1 MFYEFTTAPPLRL
14 QNYIVIVLK
23 IGQDL
28 PSLDLKLT
36 FFSSFYFGPVHV
48 HLFKFLISKLILIIH
63 NFYPGKISRK
73 SWDQILTI
81 LCKIFSLLIVAS
93 WILSCSTDLPTIS
106 KTMNSSFHVIFDR
119 DWPTKIS
126 FKILFC
132 LLFCF
137 FIINNLIG

>member
-1 MFYEFTTAPPLRL
+1 MFYEFTTAPPIRL

-28 PSLDLKLT
+28 PFWDLKLT
-36 FFSSFYFGPVHV
+36 FFSSFYLGPVHV
-48 HLFKFLISKLILIIH
+48 HLSKFLISKT
-63 NFYPGKISRK
+63 YPDYSQLLSRK
-73 SWDQILTI
+73 NIQEKLRSNFDYFMQNIFTFNSCILNFIAFNRFTNHFQNYEF
-81 LCKIFSLLIVAS
+81 KFS
-93 WILSCSTDLPTIS
+93 CY
-106 KTMNSSFHVIFDR
+106 F
-119 DWPTKIS
+119 WPTKIS